1 MKRQIFAQYAK
12 RVFINSSSLK
22 THEKIHLE
30 IKQFE
35 DAFDIVHK
43 SGSLFSLDI
52 LSLTWCV
59 KAIHPAFHTA
69 TLVCCDQEYSSF
81 RQGLGPKG
89 K

>member
-35 DAFDIVHK
+35 CKICGKNFRRSNHLK
-43 SGSLFSLDI
+43 SHE
-52 LSLTWCV
+52 
-59 KAIHPAFHTA
+59 KIHARNA
-69 TLVCCDQEYSSF
+69 L
-81 RQGLGPKG
+81 
-89 K
+89 